1 MEQRGGNM
9 KKLLIILFL
18 SVFSLGLTSCDL
30 FQQTTSLNITSSTTE
45 AITALNSLTTEEI
58 TTQSKTTEGTTTE
71 EITTQPTTQET
82 TTEQTKTTQP
92 TSATTPATFDLTI
105 LSVNDLHGYIQQDD
119 YGYGGISNM
128 AYLID
133 QIRDQSPLDDVVLI
147 ANGDMFQG
155 TAISNMTE
163 GRAVIEVMNMMDFDV
178 MGIGNHEFDWGID
191 TILQYFDGNPD
202 NGEADFPLLN
212 ANIYLN
218 SDNSLLAVSG
228 GNVFQY
234 SIVERECVEVG
245 IISYIGDIY
254 NSIAYNQVQDYH
266 FDLDIAGSV
275 ASIATALKES
285 GVDVIVVN
293 IHGGSGG
300 GIESYI
306 YNEQLAE
313 LKDSHGNYLVDVVI
327 NGHTHSYQTGTITRT
342 NGTPLIGIQAGS
354 YGNAFGEIVLTIDL
368 ADMSI
373 SDYSYQIVNTSS
385 AGTNYDSDIETY
397 IENTV
402 ASLGTTV
409 LAESGETITSKS
421 QFEPWTANV
430 MIAATGA
437 DIGVSNHGGL
447 RSDGNIIAGEDVTL
461 AQLYEICPFD
471 NTIWLIDM
479 TYSEVMDFI
488 ANGSLYYEVADGVS
502 LDDSQTYT
510 VAVISYVYYWEQ
522 LDNVRSGNDI
532 DTGLYLRDLLVKDI
546 EAKDENGE
554 LFSPYSNPEAS
565 IGLQPFV
572 VYTSTN
578 QIIIPSK
585 STMDLTINN

>member
-1 MEQRGGNM
+1 M
-9 KKLLIILFL
+9 KKLLVILVL
-18 SVFSLGLTSCDL
+18 SVFSLVLTSCDF
-30 FQQTTSLNITSSTTE
+30 FQQTTSLKTTVSTTE
-45 AITALNSLTTEEI
+45 VITSNNSSTTEEI
-58 TTQSKTTEGTTTE
+58 TTQPKTTEETTTE

-82 TTEQTKTTQP
+82 TTEQKTTTQTTMQ
-92 TSATTPATFDLTI
+92 TSSVTTPATFDLTI

-155 TAISNMTE
+155 TAISNMTD
-163 GRAVIEVMNMMDFDV
+163 GRAVIEVMNMMGFDV

-202 NGEADFPLLN
+202 NGEANFPLLN

-234 SIVERECVEVG
+234 TIVEREGVEVG

-266 FDLDIAGSV
+266 FDLDIADSV
-275 ASIATALKES
+275 ASIATDLKES

-313 LKDSHGNYLVDVVI
+313 LKDSQGNYLVDVVI

-397 IENTV
+397 IDNTV
-402 ASLGTTV
+402 ESLGTTI

-421 QFEPWTANV
+421 QLEPWTANV

-437 DIGVSNHGGL
+437 DIGVSNDGGL

-488 ANGSLYYEVADGVS
+488 ANGSLYYEVADGVL

-554 LFSPYSNPEAS
+554 RFSPYSNPEAS

-572 VYTSTN
+572 VYTSSN
-578 QIIIPSK
+578 
-585 STMDLTINN
+585 